1 MGENL
6 CGYGFI
12 FFTNETIISWVNFLD
27 FVGGWYQQNP
37 KKLKNSTA
45 LINKSD
51 EM

>member
-1 MGENL
+1 MSKFFGF
-6 CGYGFI
+6 CG
-12 FFTNETIISWVNFLD
+12 WV
-27 FVGGWYQQNP
+27 VPTKP

>member
-12 FFTNETIISWVNFLD
+12 FLTTEIIISWVKFVD
-27 FVGGWYQQNP
+27 FVAGWYQQNP
-37 KKLKNSTA
+37 WKLKNSTA

-51 EM
+51 EK

>member
-12 FFTNETIISWVNFLD
+12 FIINEIIISWVKFVD
-27 FVGGWYQQNP
+27 FVGGWYPQNP
-37 KKLKNSTA
+37 WKLNDWTA